1 MMKLV
6 ATVVAGLAF
15 ASPAFAQEMTCDE
28 ASMTKVQQAV
38 DAVADAAKK
47 DAAKADL
54 TMAMDAMKAN
64 KADECVA
71 ALKNASDAAMAQ

>member
-1 MMKLV
+1 
-6 ATVVAGLAF
+6 
-15 ASPAFAQEMTCDE
+15 MTRRPI
-28 ASMTKVQQAV
+28 TKVQQAV

-64 KADECVA
+64 KTDECVA
-71 ALKNASDAAMAQ
+71 ALKKASDAAVAQ